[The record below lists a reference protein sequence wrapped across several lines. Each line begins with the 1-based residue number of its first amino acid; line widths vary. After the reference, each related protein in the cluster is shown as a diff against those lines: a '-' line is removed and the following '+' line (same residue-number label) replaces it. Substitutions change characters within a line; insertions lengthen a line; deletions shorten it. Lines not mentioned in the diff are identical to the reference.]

1 VQSDESE
8 TSYHTHSSVLAP
20 HIEKLPLP
28 EDCCLTEL
36 RELASSYI
44 DELAQL

>member
-1 VQSDESE
+1 MQTDEGESCYVQ
-8 TSYHTHSSVLAP
+8 SSVLAP

-36 RELASSYI
+36 RELTNSYV
-44 DELAQL
+44 DELARL